1 MSIYAFKVKDAQGK
15 EVDLGIYKGK
25 VLLIVNTAIHCG
37 LAPQYNGLETL
48 YKTYQEQGFEIL
60 DFPCNQFGNQSSES
74 DKETYE
80 ICEVKLKNSF
90 KPFGKIE
97 VNGPNTD
104 PLYVYLKNSGFNL
117 FGRNIKWNF
126 TKFLVNKD
134 GKVVKRFGP
143 LVEPK
148 KITQSI
154 ERLLVQHA

>member
-1 MSIYAFKVKDAQGK
+1 MSIYAYKVKDAQGK
-15 EVDLGIYKGK
+15 EVDLNIYQGK

-37 LAPQYNGLETL
+37 LAPQYKGLETL
-48 YKTYQEQGFEIL
+48 YKTYHEQGFEIL

-90 KPFGKIE
+90 KPFGKVE

-104 PLYVYLKNSGFNL
+104 PLYVYLKKSSIQL
-117 FGRNIKWNF
+117 FGRTIKWNF

-143 LVEPK
+143 LVKPE
-148 KITQSI
+148 KITESI
-154 ERLLVQHA
+154 ERLLVKHA

>member
-1 MSIYAFKVKDAQGK
+1 MSIYAYKVKDALGN
-15 EVDLGIYKGK
+15 EVDLNIYQGK

-37 LAPQYNGLETL
+37 LAPQYKGLETL
-48 YKTYQEQGFEIL
+48 YKTYHDKGFEIL

-90 KPFGKIE
+90 KPFGKVE

-104 PLYVYLKNSGFNL
+104 PLYVYLKKSGFQL
-117 FGRNIKWNF
+117 LGRNIKWNF

-143 LVEPK
+143 LVKPE
-148 KITQSI
+148 KITESI
-154 ERLLVQHA
+154 ERLLVKHA